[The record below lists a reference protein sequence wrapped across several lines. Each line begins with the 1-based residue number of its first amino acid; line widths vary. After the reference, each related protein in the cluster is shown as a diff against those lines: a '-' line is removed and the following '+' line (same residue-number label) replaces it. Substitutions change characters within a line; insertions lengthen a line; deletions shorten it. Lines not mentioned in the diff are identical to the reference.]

1 MRKLFSGAA
10 FSMMQETV
18 HAWQPMHFCTSTTIA
33 QRWPPSPLVAALPGS
48 GAMAAPT
55 VMAGKARKKLR
66 RDSIMALSLTMGG
79 KPLLTCCHD
88 RKEGATGILG

>member
-1 MRKLFSGAA
+1 
-10 FSMMQETV
+10 
-18 HAWQPMHFCTSTTIA
+18 MHFCTSTTIA
-33 QRWPPSPLVAALPGS
+33 QRWPPSPWMAPWRPASS

-88 RKEGATGILG
+88 RKKVYGIGG

>member
-1 MRKLFSGAA
+1 
-10 FSMMQETV
+10 
-18 HAWQPMHFCTSTTIA
+18 MHFCTSTTIA
-33 QRWPPSPLVAALPGS
+33 QRWPPSPWMAAMAAGS

-88 RKEGATGILG
+88 RKKVARYWGIVRG